1 MRKTYVGQGTVELIA
16 GGGRIYTDV
25 AARFVRSERPLRE
38 IIEAPYSGDLVRQ
51 ILSSG
56 HKAAL
61 EFDYFL
67 FGVEGY
73 SRVAEVQ
80 LVRKRIAS
88 YMIKSGRPDKSGR
101 RSFDVVVP
109 RNVEGVEV
117 AVEVPASQVTLA
129 DGSPLLPHLPPG
141 GLGQSA
147 PSASPPGGS
156 PARVVLH
163 LKADDLLAMTESW
176 YEAGVRDGVPE
187 EDLRYLK
194 PQATEFKGLI
204 GMNAHA
210 LLDWF
215 AIRCC
220 RNAQTEIRDM
230 ATKMLAICR
239 EVAPDIFEG
248 AGPNCKVLGY
258 CPEDNLQNKK
268 CRDNKIPTRARA
280 MELLAAAH
288 GPAAPHS

>member
-1 MRKTYVGQGTVELIA
+1 VRKSYVGQGKVELIA

-25 AARFVRSERPLRE
+25 AARFVRSEKPLTE
-38 IIEAPYSGDLVRQ
+38 ILDAPYSGDLVSQ
-51 ILSSG
+51 ILASG

-73 SRVAEVQ
+73 SRVTEVQ

-88 YMIKSGRPDKSGR
+88 YMLKSGRPDKGGR

-109 RNVEGVEV
+109 RSVEGLEALVELS
-117 AVEVPASQVTLA
+117 ASELILPASATPAPGSVSLRVTA
-129 DGSPLLPHLPPG
+129 DCLLRL
-141 GLGQSA
+141 
-147 PSASPPGGS
+147 
-156 PARVVLH
+156 V
-163 LKADDLLAMTESW
+163 ESW
-176 YEAGVRDGVPE
+176 YEAGVSEGVPE

-215 AIRCC
+215 SIRCC
-220 RNAQTEIRDM
+220 RNAQAEIRDM
-230 ATKMLAICR
+230 ADKMLRLCR
-239 EVAPDIFEG
+239 EAAPDLFAG
-248 AGPNCKVLGY
+248 AGPNCQVLGY
-258 CPEDNLQNKK
+258 CPEDKLQNKA
-268 CRDNKIPTRARA
+268 CRGKVLTRKRALEILKAAR
-280 MELLAAAH
+280 
-288 GPAAPHS
+288 

>member
-73 SRVAEVQ
+73 SRVAETQ

-88 YMIKSGRPDKSGR
+88 YMIKSGRTDKGGR

-129 DGSPLLPHLPPG
+129 DGTSLVALPG
-141 GLGQSA
+141 
-147 PSASPPGGS
+147 ASPPGGS

-220 RNAQTEIRDM
+220 RNAQAEIRDM

-239 EVAPDIFEG
+239 KVAPDIFEG

-258 CPEDNLQNKK
+258 CPEDKLQNKK
-268 CRDNKIPTRARA
+268 CRDKIPTRARA

-288 GPAAPHS
+288 GPVTPDS

>member
-25 AARFVRSERPLRE
+25 AARFVRSERPLKE

-51 ILSSG
+51 ILASG

-73 SRVAEVQ
+73 SRVAETQ

-109 RNVEGVEV
+109 RNVERVEV

-129 DGSPLLPHLPPG
+129 DGS
-141 GLGQSA
+141 
-147 PSASPPGGS
+147 SASSPGD
-156 PARVVLH
+156 PAARIVLR

-239 EVAPDIFEG
+239 KVAPDIFEG

-258 CPEDNLQNKK
+258 CPEDKLQNKK
-268 CRDNKIPTRARA
+268 CRGKTPTRARA
-280 MELLAAAH
+280 MELLAAH
-288 GPAAPHS
+288 GPTAPDS